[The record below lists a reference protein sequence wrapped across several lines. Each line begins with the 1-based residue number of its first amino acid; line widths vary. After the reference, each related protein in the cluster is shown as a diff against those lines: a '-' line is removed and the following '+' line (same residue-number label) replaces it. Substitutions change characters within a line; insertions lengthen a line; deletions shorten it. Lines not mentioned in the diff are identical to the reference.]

1 MSELIKEELL
11 GTVRKKR
18 FIILIALAYISAVIF
33 VFYRKGDFW
42 TDLTYLSAI
51 DGYLF
56 YVFNALAGS
65 ILILSAYR
73 KKYTRNSILQIEE
86 KGTKRYE
93 GVLSRFISGS
103 VILIGCYLVFA
114 VVFLILGPVSGAHNT
129 PEQIGFFI
137 LKIALSCLASIAA
150 YSAALFW
157 LYLFAFPIV
166 PILGYVLSMMLVPA
180 AFKDYLV
187 YDSVAYAVLTY
198 IIPKVTADDAYT
210 HLVLADPKVMNAIS
224 FMLEIAVPLLL
235 TVLVFNL
242 KKLKPL
248 KGEKGSEGVSEAAG
262 EAVVEMV
269 GEE

>member
-56 YVFNALAGS
+56 CVFNALAGS

-86 KGTKRYE
+86 KGAKRYE

-166 PILGYVLSMMLVPA
+166 PILGYVISMMLVPA

-210 HLVLADPKVMNAIS
+210 HLVLADPKVLNAVS

-248 KGEKGSEGVSEAAG
+248 KGEKGSEGVSETVSVAAG
-262 EAVVEMV
+262 EPA
-269 GEE
+269 GY